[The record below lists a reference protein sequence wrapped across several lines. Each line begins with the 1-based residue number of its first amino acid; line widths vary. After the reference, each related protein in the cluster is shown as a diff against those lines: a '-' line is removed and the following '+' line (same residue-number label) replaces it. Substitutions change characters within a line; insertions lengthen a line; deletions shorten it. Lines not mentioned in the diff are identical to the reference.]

1 MILHHRN
8 TCLLSLPTFFT
19 LYLPQNPLVET
30 KVVGYLMVRYFLYF
44 YFNFIANAALSL
56 YGLKLLIL
64 SGKTI
69 PYLSQVPCA
78 PQM

>member
-1 MILHHRN
+1 MILNHRN

-19 LYLPQNPLVET
+19 LYLPQSLLVEA
-30 KVVGYLMVRYFLYF
+30 KVVGYLMAHYFLYF
-44 YFNFIANAALSL
+44 YFNFIANAALRL
-56 YGLKLLIL
+56 YGLKMLIL

-69 PYLSQVPCA
+69 PYLSQVPCV